1 MGAGTTDPEL
11 QTIEF
16 PYPPPKFLP
25 DERHGIYACRPNV
38 LRLVRA
44 RRAHECE
51 DLRMHPSSALKFETA
66 GVSEVTPSGESL
78 TSTAAGVARRSAVA
92 EEQEFLD
99 VATARRD
106 TLADHLQAELS
117 SEALD
122 ASERARQR
130 MLRHQYEG
138 LRRAQDGL
146 VFGRLDGLDGTVR
159 HVGRVGLRND
169 GEDSEPLLVDWRAP
183 AARPFY
189 TATAVDP
196 EGQARRRHIRTA
208 GSVVVGVDD
217 EPLDGTITAE
227 LVGEG
232 ALLAALDQRRSGRMS
247 TAVSTLQREQD
258 DIIRAEATGPLIVQG
273 GPGTGKTV
281 VALHRVAYLLFAHR
295 TMADQA
301 VLVLGPSPRFLQYIA
316 QVLPALGETAVV
328 SATCDTLLPQIRV
341 GRDESRLLAEVKGR
355 ALWQSVLES
364 YVASLLPRPREL
376 KLRWEGE
383 FYVITAE
390 AVGQALASAV
400 QGRPY
405 HRARAA
411 FAEQLH
417 HLLAEAVVEQ
427 REALMNEMEEG
438 FEDILARV
446 DRGMQHDRHFDR
458 RRPTGSDIDGL
469 LSEEEVEELRS
480 RIAENATIARFVEAW
495 WPTLD
500 AEALLRDFLSDRTRL
515 ARFAPQLSMEEITAV
530 SAEPAPWASSDIPL
544 LDALADLLGEVEAPQ
559 PQGEFVAD
567 RARRQRDWVYGH
579 VVIDE
584 AQELSEMQWHM
595 VLRRCPSRSIT
606 AVGDIDQAEA
616 AHRHTSWA
624 QAVQAVFG
632 ERWTA
637 AELTI
642 CYRTPREVMDLTEP
656 VLAEAGSRNVPPRA
670 VRSSGI
676 APWQLTI
683 TPAELAGAAVEAAR
697 QLQQRWHGGTVG
709 VIAPAVRLAELQ
721 AVLSD
726 VPVLTATQSKGL
738 EWDATLLIDPQGI
751 AAEPR
756 GWNGLYV
763 ALTRCTQ
770 EIGQLL
776 LT

>member
-1 MGAGTTDPEL
+1 
-11 QTIEF
+11 
-16 PYPPPKFLP
+16 
-25 DERHGIYACRPNV
+25 
-38 LRLVRA
+38 
-44 RRAHECE
+44 
-51 DLRMHPSSALKFETA
+51 MHRKSAPSNGTA
-66 GVSEVTPSGESL
+66 GVGEVAPDGQL
-78 TSTAAGVARRSAVA
+78 PASTAEGAARRSAVA
-92 EEQEFLD
+92 EEQAFLD
-99 VATARRD
+99 LATARRD
-106 TLADHLQAELS
+106 RLADHLQVELS
-117 SEALD
+117 SEPMDAL
-122 ASERARQR
+122 ERARQR
-130 MLRHQYEG
+130 MLRQQYDE
-138 LRRAQDGL
+138 LRRADEGL

-159 HVGRVGLRND
+159 HVGRVGLRD
-169 GEDSEPLLVDWRAP
+169 DSDDTEPLLVDWRAP

-196 EGQARRRHIRTA
+196 QGQARRRHIRTT
-208 GSVVVGVDD
+208 GSAVVGVDD
-217 EPLDGTITAE
+217 EPLDGSATEE

-232 ALLAALDQRRSGRMS
+232 ALLAALDQRRTGRMS
-247 TAVSTLQREQD
+247 TAISTLQREQD
-258 DIIRAEATGPLIVQG
+258 DIVRAEATGPLIVQG

-281 VALHRVAYLLFAHR
+281 VALHRVAYLLFTHR
-295 TMADQA
+295 KMADQA

-328 SATCDTLLPQIRV
+328 SATCDTLLADVQV
-341 GRDESRLLAEVKGR
+341 GRDESRLLAEIKGR
-355 ALWQSVLES
+355 ALWQPTLEG

-383 FYVITAE
+383 FYVVPAATVA
-390 AVGQALASAV
+390 QALASAV

-411 FAEQLH
+411 FAEQVH
-417 HLLAEAVVEQ
+417 HLLADVVAEQ
-427 REALMNEMEEG
+427 REALMAEMEEG

-446 DRGMQHDRHFDR
+446 DKGMGQDHSSTRTS
-458 RRPTGSDIDGL
+458 TGSDIDGL
-469 LSEEEVEELRS
+469 LSEEEVEQLRS
-480 RIAENATIARFVEAW
+480 RIAENTTIARFIEAW

-500 AEALLRDFLSDRTRL
+500 PETLLGDFLTDSTLL
-515 ARFAPQLSMEEITAV
+515 ARFAPQLSPDEIAAV
-530 SAEPAPWASSDIPL
+530 AAEPTPWASSDIPL
-544 LDALADLLGEVEAPQ
+544 LDALADLLGEVDTPR
-559 PQGEFVAD
+559 PQGEFLAE
-567 RARRQRDWVYGH
+567 RARRQRGWVYGH
-579 VVIDE
+579 VVVDE
-584 AQELSEMQWHM
+584 AQELSEMQWQM

-624 QAVQAVFG
+624 QAVRAAFG
-632 ERWTA
+632 DRWTA

-656 VLAEAGSRNVPPRA
+656 VLKRAGSHNVPPRA

-676 APWQLTI
+676 APWERTI
-683 TPAELAGAAVEAAR
+683 TPAELADAAVEAVR
-697 QLQQRWHGGTVG
+697 QLRQRWHGGTVG
-709 VIAPAVRLAELQ
+709 VIAPAERIDTLQ
-721 AVLSD
+721 AVLGD

-770 EIGQLL
+770 ELGQVTLAQQSGCAAEPRRQ
-776 LT
+776 

>member
-1 MGAGTTDPEL
+1 M
-11 QTIEF
+11 
-16 PYPPPKFLP
+16 
-25 DERHGIYACRPNV
+25 
-38 LRLVRA
+38 
-44 RRAHECE
+44 RRK
-51 DLRMHPSSALKFETA
+51 SALNNGTA
-66 GVSEVTPSGESL
+66 GVNDVTPNGEPP
-78 TSTAAGVARRSAVA
+78 TSTAEGTARRSAVA

-99 VATARRD
+99 LATARRD
-106 TLADHLQAELS
+106 RLVDHLQVELS

-122 ASERARQR
+122 SLERARQR
-130 MLRHQYEG
+130 MLRQQYEE
-138 LRRAQDGL
+138 LRRAREGL

-189 TATAVDP
+189 TATAVDSQ
-196 EGQARRRHIRTA
+196 GQARRRHIRTT

-232 ALLAALDQRRSGRMS
+232 ALLAALDQRRTGRMA
-247 TAVSTLQREQD
+247 TAISTLQREQD

-295 TMADQA
+295 KMADQA

-328 SATCDTLLPQIRV
+328 SATCDTLLPEIRV
-341 GRDESRLLAEVKGR
+341 GRDESRLLAEIKGR
-355 ALWQSVLES
+355 ALWQPALEN
-364 YVASLLPRPREL
+364 YVTSLLPRPREL

-383 FYVITAE
+383 FYVITA
-390 AVGQALASAV
+390 ATVAQALASAV

-405 HRARAA
+405 HRARTA

-417 HLLAEAVVEQ
+417 HILAEAVAEQ

-446 DRGMQHDRHFDR
+446 DRGMQHDHHVGR
-458 RRPTGSDIDGL
+458 RSTGSDVDGL
-469 LSEEEVEELRS
+469 LSEEEIENLRY
-480 RIAENATIARFVEAW
+480 RIAENATIARFIEAW

-500 AEALLRDFLSDRTRL
+500 AETLLCDLLTDRTLL

-530 SAEPAPWASSDIPL
+530 SAEPALWASSDIPL

-567 RARRQRDWVYGH
+567 HARRQRDWVYGH

-584 AQELSEMQWHM
+584 AQELSEMQWQM

-624 QAVQAVFG
+624 QAVQAAFG
-632 ERWTA
+632 DRWTG

-656 VLAEAGSRNVPPRA
+656 VLKKAGSHNAPPRA

-676 APWQLTI
+676 APWVLTI
-683 TPAELAGAAVEAAR
+683 TPAELAGAAAQAVR

-709 VIAPAVRLAELQ
+709 VIAPADRIAELL

-770 EIGQLL
+770 ELGQLV

>member
-1 MGAGTTDPEL
+1 M
-11 QTIEF
+11 
-16 PYPPPKFLP
+16 
-25 DERHGIYACRPNV
+25 
-38 LRLVRA
+38 
-44 RRAHECE
+44 RRN
-51 DLRMHPSSALKFETA
+51 SALNDGTA
-66 GVSEVTPSGESL
+66 DASEVTPTGEPPS
-78 TSTAAGVARRSAVA
+78 SVAEGVARRSAVA

-106 TLADHLQAELS
+106 RLADHLQAELS
-117 SEALD
+117 SDALD
-122 ASERARQR
+122 ALERARQR
-130 MLRHQYEG
+130 MLRQQYEE
-138 LRRAQDGL
+138 LRRAREGL

-159 HVGRVGLRND
+159 HIGRVGLRSD

-196 EGQARRRHIRTA
+196 QGQARRRHIRTT
-208 GSVVVGVDD
+208 GSAVVGVDD

-232 ALLAALDQRRSGRMS
+232 ALLAALDQRRTGRMS
-247 TAVSTLQREQD
+247 TAIATLQREQD

-281 VALHRVAYLLFAHR
+281 VALHRVAYLLFAHPA
-295 TMADQA
+295 MADQA

-328 SATCDTLLPQIRV
+328 SATCDTLLPGIRV
-341 GRDESRLLAEVKGR
+341 GRDESRLLAEIKGR
-355 ALWQSVLES
+355 ALWQPALEN
-364 YVASLLPRPREL
+364 YVTSLLPRPREL

-383 FYVITAE
+383 FYVITA
-390 AVGQALASAV
+390 ATVAQALASAV

-405 HRARAA
+405 HRARTA

-417 HLLAEAVVEQ
+417 HILADAVAEQ
-427 REALMNEMEEG
+427 REALMDEMEEG

-446 DRGMQHDRHFDR
+446 DRGMQHDHHVGVRS
-458 RRPTGSDIDGL
+458 TGSDVDGL
-469 LSEEEVEELRS
+469 LSEEEVENLRY
-480 RIAENATIARFVEAW
+480 RIAENATIARFIEAW

-500 AEALLRDFLSDRTRL
+500 AETLLRDLLTDRTLL
-515 ARFAPQLSMEEITAV
+515 ARFAPQLSTEEITAV

-567 RARRQRDWVYGH
+567 HARRQRDWVYGH

-616 AHRHTSWA
+616 AHRHTTWA

-632 ERWTA
+632 DRWTA

-656 VLAEAGSRNVPPRA
+656 VLNKAGSHNTPPRA

-676 APWQLTI
+676 PPWAVTI
-683 TPAELAGAAVEAAR
+683 TPAELAGAATRAVR

-709 VIAPAVRLAELQ
+709 VIAPADRIAALL

-726 VPVLTATQSKGL
+726 VPVLTATESKGL

-751 AAEPR
+751 ATEPR

-770 EIGQLL
+770 ELGQLV